1 MPLYE
6 YGSYSNK
13 VHSCPEGYERITSTS
28 VCNLTCSDLEL
39 NTQGVFKSGRPC
51 YKAGNK
57 KCRQNGGYG
66 SSAVLICK
74 KKGIFLILKSRDDP
88 NELTVSYSIT
98 TFVVAFFYL
107 QHLAGR

>member
-13 VHSCPEGYERITSTS
+13 VHSCPEEYERITSTS
-28 VCNLTCSDLEL
+28 GCNLACSDLEL
-39 NTQGVFKSGRPC
+39 YTQGVFKSGRPC

-88 NELTVSYSIT
+88 NEL
-98 TFVVAFFYL
+98 L
-107 QHLAGR
+107 QP

>member
-28 VCNLTCSDLEL
+28 VCNLACSDLEL

-74 KKGIFLILKSRDDP
+74 KKGIFLILKRGMIII
-88 NELTVSYSIT
+88 NSILLLHLF
-98 TFVVAFFYL
+98 FVITFFYL
-107 QHLAGR
+107 QDLADR

>member
-28 VCNLTCSDLEL
+28 VCNLACSDLEL

-66 SSAVLICK
+66 KSAVLICK
-74 KKGIFLILKSRDDP
+74 KKGIFLILKRGMIII
-88 NELTVSYSIT
+88 NLSYYYIC
-98 TFVVAFFYL
+98 FL
-107 QHLAGR
+107 L